1 MNEELAGELRAINGV
16 IKRELSNNRDAIV
29 SLINIRDVWNE
40 FYDKYFSPGNVN
52 ERLDKLEHG
61 QKNNKQII
69 TTSMELVKNLIEK
82 VEALKK

>member
-1 MNEELAGELRAINGV
+1 LNEELAGELRAINGV